1 MYIVNSYGLAVFFC
15 FVIMLCWG
23 SWGNTQKL
31 AAKSWRY
38 ELFYWDYV
46 IGMVLFA
53 LLLAF
58 TFGSIGSQG
67 RPFITDLGQASAAS
81 IGWILLGGVIFNA
94 SNILLSASI
103 SLAGMSVAFPL
114 GVGIALVLGVLNN
127 YRVALAQGASTG
139 NVALL
144 ATGVALFAGSKKNIF
159 TEETRVEFYRLDE
172 FQSKLISDYCDS
184 GSPYDKAGSYGIQ
197 DMGALLIKRI
207 DGDYSN
213 VVGLPVARLAREL
226 ANLL

>member
-1 MYIVNSYGLAVFFC
+1 MSVTQVKSVKINKNIILASASPRRRELLSLITKEFTVVTADVDERAAEIKMEEEGTPALKVSEHLAEIKAKAVFDSLSEEEKENS
-15 FVIMLCWG
+15 I
-23 SWGNTQKL
+23 
-31 AAKSWRY
+31 
-38 ELFYWDYV
+38 V
-46 IGMVLFA
+46 IGADTSV
-53 LLLAF
+53 
-58 TFGSIGSQG
+58 I
-67 RPFITDLGQASAAS
+67 LGD
-81 IGWILLGGVIFNA
+81 VIYGKPEDREDA
-94 SNILLSASI
+94 VRMLSSMC
-103 SLAGMSVAFPL
+103 GKEHV
-114 GVGIALVLGVLNN
+114 V
-127 YRVALAQGASTG
+127 
-139 NVALL
+139 
-144 ATGVALFAGSKKNIF
+144 ATGVALFAGSKKNVF

>member
-1 MYIVNSYGLAVFFC
+1 MSVTQVESVKINKKIILASASPRRRELLSLVTKEFTVVTADVDERAAEIKMEEEGTPALKVSEHLAEIKAKAVFDSLSEEEKENS
-15 FVIMLCWG
+15 I
-23 SWGNTQKL
+23 
-31 AAKSWRY
+31 
-38 ELFYWDYV
+38 V
-46 IGMVLFA
+46 IGADTSV
-53 LLLAF
+53 
-58 TFGSIGSQG
+58 I
-67 RPFITDLGQASAAS
+67 LGD
-81 IGWILLGGVIFNA
+81 VIYGKPEDREDA
-94 SNILLSASI
+94 VRMLSSMC
-103 SLAGMSVAFPL
+103 GKEHV
-114 GVGIALVLGVLNN
+114 V
-127 YRVALAQGASTG
+127 
-139 NVALL
+139 
-144 ATGVALFAGSKKNIF
+144 ATGVALFSGSKKNMF

>member
-1 MYIVNSYGLAVFFC
+1 MSVMQVESVKINKKIILASASPRRRELLSLVTKEFTVVTADVDERAAEIKMEEEGTPALKVSEHLAEIKAKAVFDSLSEEEKENS
-15 FVIMLCWG
+15 I
-23 SWGNTQKL
+23 
-31 AAKSWRY
+31 
-38 ELFYWDYV
+38 V
-46 IGMVLFA
+46 IGADTSV
-53 LLLAF
+53 
-58 TFGSIGSQG
+58 I
-67 RPFITDLGQASAAS
+67 LGD
-81 IGWILLGGVIFNA
+81 VIYGKPEDRVDA
-94 SNILLSASI
+94 VRMLSSMC
-103 SLAGMSVAFPL
+103 GKEHV
-114 GVGIALVLGVLNN
+114 V
-127 YRVALAQGASTG
+127 
-139 NVALL
+139 

>member
-1 MYIVNSYGLAVFFC
+1 MSVTQVKSVKINKNIILASASPRRRELLSLITKEFTVVTADVDERAAEIKMEEEGTPALKVSEHLAEIKAKAVFDSLSEEEKENS
-15 FVIMLCWG
+15 I
-23 SWGNTQKL
+23 
-31 AAKSWRY
+31 
-38 ELFYWDYV
+38 V
-46 IGMVLFA
+46 IGADTSV
-53 LLLAF
+53 
-58 TFGSIGSQG
+58 I
-67 RPFITDLGQASAAS
+67 LGD
-81 IGWILLGGVIFNA
+81 VIYGKPEDRDDA
-94 SNILLSASI
+94 VRMLSSMC
-103 SLAGMSVAFPL
+103 GKEHV
-114 GVGIALVLGVLNN
+114 V
-127 YRVALAQGASTG
+127 
-139 NVALL
+139 
-144 ATGVALFAGSKKNIF
+144 ATGVALFAGSKKNVF